1 MAPGDILVFHPAML
15 HGGAPT
21 LPSQRRRTLSL
32 RFFGQDAVYTPRM
45 DGGLTTAE
53 LPRED
58 AGDSSEPVFRKL
70 PRSLAPGDPF
80 RHPDFLKVR
89 PRSANGRN

>member
-1 MAPGDILVFHPAML
+1 
-15 HGGAPT
+15 
-21 LPSQRRRTLSL
+21 
-32 RFFGQDAVYTPRM
+32 M
-45 DGGLTTAE
+45 DGGLTPAE